1 LADLPNRAACLSNI
15 GKIYEKF
22 ENYNIALNIY
32 KQTLEIDEELG
43 DFMSKASDFNNIG
56 KIYEIRGQFKEAIK
70 NYKQAIDLFNQLG
83 QKQYVEFIQ
92 ENIDKLREK
101 SID

>member
-1 LADLPNRAACLSNI
+1 
-15 GKIYEKF
+15 
-22 ENYNIALNIY
+22 
-32 KQTLEIDEELG
+32 
-43 DFMSKASDFNNIG
+43 MSKASDFNNIG
-56 KIYEIRGQFKEAIK
+56 KIFEIQGQFKEAIK